1 VLTRI
6 SPITIEGRHN
16 PLVKE
21 LRRAARSGELLSGGL
36 VVLETERLIHDA
48 LESGIP
54 VEKVLI
60 SRGNARR
67 ARELIEKLP
76 AGTTVY
82 EVPSEVFETLTS
94 TQTSP
99 GVLAMARAPQW
110 DEGDLMTATALLV
123 IVAGVQDPGNLG
135 AIIRAAEA
143 FGATGMLLSQGTVS
157 PYNAKA
163 IRAAAG
169 SLLRLPMLRELSVGG
184 IATFLSR
191 HAVRLFSA
199 VAEGGR
205 PICSM
210 DFTGP
215 AAVAVGSEGAGLPKE
230 LAAAGEQ
237 FTIPLVPTAES
248 LNVAAATAVALYE
261 IARQRA
267 GSHRGTETQ
276 R

>member
-1 VLTRI
+1 VSADVLCLRPAADFAEVGVDVPADLRI
-6 SPITIEGRHN
+6 CFASSPDEVPAADLATA
-16 PLVKE
+16 
-21 LRRAARSGELLSGGL
+21 RA
-36 VVLETERLIHDA
+36 VVLAAVGPRLD
-48 LESGIP
+48 
-54 VEKVLI
+54 
-60 SRGNARR
+60 R
-67 ARELIEKLP
+67 AWLDRVTRL
-76 AGTTVY
+76 
-82 EVPSEVFETLTS
+82 
-94 TQTSP
+94 Q
-99 GVLAMARAPQW
+99 
-110 DEGDLMTATALLV
+110 LLQFTG
-123 IVAGVQDPGNLG
+123 AGVDRVGDSCAHRPEVAVANVP
-135 AIIRAAEA
+135 AANVREVA
-143 FGATGMLLSQGTVS
+143 EYVLF
-157 PYNAKA
+157 
-163 IRAAAG
+163 AAG